1 MFVKSV
7 SGSFCLLFLVALV
20 GCAEDEPPEKAPITR
35 PVKIFVV
42 EGATADAIRTFP
54 GIVDAT
60 QTAELAFRVGGLV
73 EEILV
78 REGDMV
84 EQNQMLAR
92 LDPADYQL
100 VKDDRQASFDN
111 AKSNFE
117 RAKELIVDGNISRMD
132 YDRMEASYRSSAAAL
147 SQAEKDLEYT
157 VIHSPFRGRIAQ
169 RHVEKFEEVLAK
181 QTIFI
186 LQDILQLD
194 VIINVPESV
203 VRMVSGAIG
212 GKGGTALDAEVEK
225 TRAFATFEGQAGQR
239 FPLHPK
245 EVATKAD
252 EQTQTFKATFTMDTP
267 EQFTLLPGMTATV
280 TLDMTALIGKKR
292 SKWVPVRAVQADAGL
307 EPRVWV
313 LNPADMTVSPREVT
327 IGRLSGG
334 NIQILSGL
342 AGGDEIVSV
351 GAPYL
356 AEGMRVSRMA
366 LSEQAVPRADDP
378 S

>member
-7 SGSFCLLFLVALV
+7 RISGCLLLLVVLA
-20 GCAEDEPPEKAPITR
+20 GCGADEPPAKEPVTR

-42 EGATADAIRTFP
+42 ERATADAIRTFP

-60 QTAELAFRVGGLV
+60 QSAELAFRVSGLV
-73 EEILV
+73 QEILV

-84 EQNQMLAR
+84 EKDQVLAR
-92 LDPADYQL
+92 LDPADYEL
-100 VKDDRQASFDN
+100 VEEDRQATFDN

-132 YDRMEASYRSSAAAL
+132 FDRMEASFRTSSAAL

-157 VIHSPFRGRIAQ
+157 VLNSPFRGRVAQ
-169 RHVEKFEEVLAK
+169 RRVEKFEEVLAK
-181 QTIFI
+181 QTIFT
-186 LQDILQLD
+186 LQDIQQLD
-194 VIINVPESV
+194 VIINLPESV
-203 VRMVSGAIG
+203 VRMVRGNMAS
-212 GKGGTALDAEVEK
+212 KGTMPQGEDVDNA
-225 TRAFATFEGQAGQR
+225 RAFVTFEGQAGQQ

-252 EQTQTFKATFTMDTP
+252 SQTQTFKATFTMDAP
-267 EQFTLLPGMTATV
+267 ENFTLLPGMTATV
-280 TLDMTALIGKKR
+280 TLDLTRLIGEKR
-292 SKWVPVRAVQADAGL
+292 SKWVPVRAVQADTGL
-307 EPRVWV
+307 RPRVWV
-313 LNPADMTVSPREVT
+313 LNPADMTVSPREVE

-334 NIQILSGL
+334 NIEITGGL

-366 LSEQAVPRADDP
+366 LTEQAVPRSDDP

>member
-84 EQNQMLAR
+84 EQDQMLAR

-169 RHVEKFEEVLAK
+169 RQVEKFEEVLAK

-252 EQTQTFKATFTMDTP
+252 AQTQTFKATFTMDTP

-292 SKWVPVRAVQADAGL
+292 SKWIPVRAVQADAGL

-313 LNPADMTVSPREVT
+313 LNPADMTVSPSEVT

-334 NIQILSGL
+334 NIEILSGL
-342 AGGDEIVSV
+342 EGGDEIVSV